1 MKYLVMECGLSY
13 VIVLD
18 EEGRFLKAANLGYQ
32 VGETLDHIIPFAEPH
47 KQAPLS
53 RKILSLGAVAA
64 CLCLITLLA
73 FQYILLPVGSVR
85 MQINPD
91 LSIEINRLNYVIGL
105 EPLNDDGEALI
116 DGYSY
121 AWKNTETVSDELA
134 DLAMERGYLQ
144 EGGNIRLTVESDDDG
159 WKTATEEKILTE
171 LEIHLHNRVT
181 VTISSDDEKE
191 PQDAPTSQPAIVI
204 DPNELV
210 SEPREEPS
218 SPSSSSP
225 AVTGNHDDD
234 DDDDDDDN
242 DDNDDDDE
250 TDDSD
255 DDDDKPSV
263 TAKPTSKPTLKPT
276 PKPTVRPTP
285 KPDDD
290 DSDDDDDDDND
301 DSDDDNDDSDDDDN
315 DDSDDDNDDQD
326 DDDNDDQ
333 DDDQDDND
341 SNDDDDDD

>member
-13 VIVLD
+13 AIVLD

-73 FQYILLPVGSVR
+73 FQYIFLPVGSVR

-121 AWKNTETVSDELA
+121 TWKNAETVSDELA
-134 DLAMERGYLQ
+134 DLAMELGYLQ
-144 EGGNIRLTVESDDDG
+144 EGGNIQLTVESDDDG

-181 VTISSDDEKE
+181 VTTSSDDEKE

-210 SEPREEPS
+210 SEPQEEPS
-218 SPSSSSP
+218 SSSSKSP

-234 DDDDDDDN
+234 DDDDN
-242 DDNDDDDE
+242 DEKNDSDDDD
-250 TDDSD
+250 DDR
-255 DDDDKPSV
+255 DDDKPSV
-263 TAKPTSKPTLKPT
+263 TAKPTSKPTSKPT

-290 DSDDDDDDDND
+290 SDDDHDDDNND
-301 DSDDDNDDSDDDDN
+301 DSDDDNDNDDN
-315 DDSDDDNDDQD
+315 NDDKDDN
-326 DDDNDDQ
+326 
-333 DDDQDDND
+333 DDND
-341 SNDDDDDD
+341 SNDDDDD